1 MPVNSTHPAY
11 DLNLETWQRIRDVIA
26 GDAAIKRGGEKYMPR
41 LDSQSDEEYQAYIGR
56 GFFYNATAR
65 TVSGYLGLI
74 YRKDPILELPEK
86 SSLRGILEQFTN
98 DVDLVGTTLNSYSKK
113 TVTEVISIGR
123 AGTLVDWH

>member
-41 LDSQSDEEYQAYIGR
+41 LDSQSDAEYQAYIGR

-65 TVSGYLGLI
+65 TVSGYQGLI
-74 YRKDPILELPEK
+74 FRKDP
-86 SSLRGILEQFTN
+86 SLGI
-98 DVDLVGTTLNSYSKK
+98 
-113 TVTEVISIGR
+113 R
-123 AGTLVDWH
+123 